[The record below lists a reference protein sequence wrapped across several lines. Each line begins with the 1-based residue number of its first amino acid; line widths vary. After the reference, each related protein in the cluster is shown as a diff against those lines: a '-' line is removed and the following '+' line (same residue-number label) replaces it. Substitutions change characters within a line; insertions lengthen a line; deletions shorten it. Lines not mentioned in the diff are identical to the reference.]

1 MTKTSPK
8 TYPVYLLYG
17 PETYLIE
24 EEIQTLL
31 DQILPEKERGLN
43 LHLFSG
49 EEHSGREIVQAA
61 QTVPMFSRY
70 RFVLVKEA
78 DRLSEEDVETLS
90 KYLNKPSPTTCLVLS
105 AQTLGPW
112 KGCRPA
118 IEKIGKMVEHP
129 RMKGKAL
136 ISWMT
141 RRMGEKGKIL
151 SSEAAEYLIDV
162 VGDHLQSLDNMVEH
176 AFLAV
181 GEKRKVEVSDVEG
194 IVSDVKVNTVFDLTD
209 AIGQQ
214 NLEKALGI
222 LGKVIGSKII
232 SFKKDEE
239 VSKMD
244 DPVPLLLSLM
254 ARQYRLIW
262 RVKEITSRQYG
273 VEGIARNL
281 RMSPWT
287 VKRLVEQG
295 KGFSE
300 SCLREGILKCHQA
313 DLAIKRGSGLKN
325 LLMEKLVIDLCRP
338 GSSTSPFKR
347 EG

>member
-1 MTKTSPK
+1 MTKVPPK
-8 TYPVYLLYG
+8 TYPVYFLYG
-17 PETYLIE
+17 PEAYLIE
-24 EEIQTLL
+24 EEIQRLL
-31 DQILPEKERGLN
+31 DRTLSQKERGLN

-78 DRLSEEDVETLS
+78 DRLGEEDVETLS
-90 KYLNKPSPTTCLVLS
+90 KYLHKPSPTTCLVLS
-105 AQTLGPW
+105 AQTLGTW

-118 IEKIGKMVEHP
+118 LEKIGKIVEHP
-129 RMKGKAL
+129 RLKGKAL

-141 RRMGEKGKIL
+141 RKMGEKGKIL
-151 SSEAAEYLIDV
+151 STEAAEYLIDV
-162 VGDHLQSLDNMVEH
+162 VGDHLQSLDNMVEQ

-194 IVSDVKVNTVFDLTD
+194 IVSDVKINTVFDLTD

-214 NLEKALGI
+214 NLEKAFGVLE
-222 LGKVIGSKII
+222 KVIGSKII

-262 RVKEITSRQYG
+262 RVKEMTSRQDG
-273 VEGIARNL
+273 IEGIARTL

-295 KGFSE
+295 EGFSE
-300 SCLREGILKCHQA
+300 SCLREGILKCHQT
-313 DLAIKRGSGLKN
+313 DLAIKRGSGPKN

-338 GSSTSPFKR
+338 GSSTSPSKK
-347 EG
+347 GG